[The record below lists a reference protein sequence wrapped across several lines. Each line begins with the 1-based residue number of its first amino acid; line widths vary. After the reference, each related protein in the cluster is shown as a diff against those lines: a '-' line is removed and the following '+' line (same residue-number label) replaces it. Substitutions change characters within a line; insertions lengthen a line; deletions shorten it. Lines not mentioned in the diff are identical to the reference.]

1 MLAERKIK
9 IEDYDYALPDERIA
23 FFPPE
28 QRDQS
33 KLLVYKDKKIIDSQF
48 NHLPD
53 FLNQNTLLIFNNSK
67 VIHARLLVHNAN
79 GAAIEIFCLE
89 PLYPTTE
96 LALAFVQTQKVIWK
110 CMVGNAK
117 KWKDPILIQVDFED
131 QKLEIT
137 AEKGAH
143 IEGAFEVKFL
153 WPDPSITFAEWIEV
167 YGKMPLPPYIKRAA
181 QREDENRYQTVY
193 AKYDGSVA
201 APTAGL
207 HFSENVFA
215 ALAQKGIETD
225 YVTLHVGA
233 GTFKPVSADTVGE
246 HFMHQEQMLVT
257 ISLIDHLLAS
267 RSKVIIAVGTTVART
282 LESLYVMGA
291 KILLKKEN
299 PFLVE
304 QWELYENSDIMQFSM
319 EQSLQAIKNYLQQH
333 HADTLVAATR
343 LMILPTYEHK
353 ITKGIITNFHQ
364 PKSTLLLLIA
374 SYLGE
379 EWKTIYLHALQD
391 VYRFLSFGDSNLY
404 LNCSY

>member
-1 MLAERKIK
+1 
-9 IEDYDYALPDERIA
+9 
-23 FFPPE
+23 
-28 QRDQS
+28 
-33 KLLVYKDKKIIDSQF
+33 
-48 NHLPD
+48 
-53 FLNQNTLLIFNNSK
+53 
-67 VIHARLLVHNAN
+67 
-79 GAAIEIFCLE
+79 
-89 PLYPTTE
+89 
-96 LALAFVQTQKVIWK
+96 
-110 CMVGNAK
+110 
-117 KWKDPILIQVDFED
+117 
-131 QKLEIT
+131 
-137 AEKGAH
+137 
-143 IEGAFEVKFL
+143 
-153 WPDPSITFAEWIEV
+153 
-167 YGKMPLPPYIKRAA
+167 LPPYIKRAA

-379 EWKTIYLHALQD
+379 EWKTIYRHALQHD
-391 VYRFLSFGDSNLY
+391 YRFLSFGDSNLY